1 MLDKGIIVSIQMY
14 SRETIEEMAIEAIN
28 AGAVALRTDK
38 KIRIPLDK
46 KIPIIGLWKTK
57 VNDPVKEA
65 YITPTVNEVEKV
77 ASWSDYVAIDYRE
90 LNPALL
96 KVSNYCREKKIKV
109 VADIATTQDYQNIKE
124 NDYYY
129 TYIATT
135 LSVFSSIYDPD
146 FRILYELIAAGEKN
160 IIAEGNFK
168 IRQDV
173 AKAYKIG
180 IRNICIGGAISNIYK
195 LTQKFTSII

>member
-1 MLDKGIIVSIQMY
+1 MLNKGIIVSVQMY
-14 SRETIEEMAIEAIN
+14 SRETIEELAGEATN

-38 KIRIPLDK
+38 FIRLRPEN

-57 VNDPVKEA
+57 VKDPCKEA
-65 YITPTVNEVEKV
+65 YITPTKTEIEKV
-77 ASWSDYVAIDYRE
+77 AQWADYVAIDYRE

-96 KVSNYCREKKIKV
+96 HVSNYCRTMKIKV
-109 VADIATTQDYQNIKE
+109 VADIATIQDYQNIKE

-135 LSVFSSIYDPD
+135 LSVFSSMYDPD
-146 FRILYELIAAGEKN
+146 FKLLFELIAAGEKN

-180 IRNICIGGAISNIYK
+180 IKNICIGGAISNIYK
-195 LTQKFTSII
+195 LTQKFTSIQ